1 MATGMTRVSTPG
13 GLHSPGH
20 ASTVCASLVRLV
32 PLELLG
38 LDRALELVRV
48 LGRLGLALP
57 RELELLLLRV
67 LTRVQLLVGE
77 LACVRR

>member
-1 MATGMTRVSTPG
+1 MATGMARVSSPG
-13 GLHSPGH
+13 GLHSAGH
-20 ASTVCASLVRLV
+20 ACTVCACLVRLV

-38 LDRALELVRV
+38 LDRALELVSV
-48 LGRLGLALP
+48 LGCPGLALP

>member
-1 MATGMTRVSTPG
+1 MARVSTPG
-13 GLHSPGH
+13 GLHSAGH
-20 ASTVCASLVRLV
+20 ASAVCARLVRLV

-38 LDRALELVRV
+38 LDRALELVCV

>member
-1 MATGMTRVSTPG
+1 MR
-13 GLHSPGH
+13 
-20 ASTVCASLVRLV
+20 LVRLV